1 MKKLLMLVILVPAFA
16 YCETHQWQ
24 NFNKEENV
32 KKLTK
37 LEYSVTQE
45 NATERAF
52 QNKYWDNHK
61 QGIYVDIVSD
71 EPLFSSTDKYES
83 GTGWPSFSK
92 PIDKKLIQLKSDNS
106 WFMNR
111 TTVSSKYADSHLGH
125 VFNDGPAPTGKRY
138 CLNSA
143 SLKFIPKN
151 DMKKDGYGD
160 YLYLFKKS

>member
-1 MKKLLMLVILVPAFA
+1 MKKIITLLFLLPLFA
-16 YCETHQWQ
+16 YCNTQSWE
-24 NFNKEENV
+24 NFNKKEQL
-32 KKLTK
+32 KKLSE
-37 LEYSVTQE
+37 LQYNVTQ
-45 NATERAF
+45 NNSTEKAF
-52 QNKYWDNHK
+52 HNKYWHNR
-61 QGIYVDIVSD
+61 QEGIYVDIVSG
-71 EPLFSSTDKYES
+71 EPLFSSTDKYKS